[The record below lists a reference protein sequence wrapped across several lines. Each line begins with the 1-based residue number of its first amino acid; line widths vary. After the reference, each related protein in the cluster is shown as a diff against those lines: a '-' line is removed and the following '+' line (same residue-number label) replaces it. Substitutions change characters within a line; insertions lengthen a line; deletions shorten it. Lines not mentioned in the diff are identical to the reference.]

1 MDEEFSESAGG
12 LTWTSRTAA
21 RKKADRP
28 PDLDFD
34 FGDELAELRAELRGE
49 REKEERLVEEM
60 RRELE
65 NSVGTKGLCPFPSNF
80 LRFLQERKEFV
91 RNFEQAVARLCS
103 HSEAVQADA
112 KQLNNSLNL
121 VTNMAEYISGRVAAL
136 DQAKGRVVECMQ
148 LVNDLLDLRTCA
160 EGVQRAMQAE
170 EFDEAAQHIHRFLA
184 LDSAVFRLGDQVG
197 GKEAGQ
203 SMKHS
208 YEVLR
213 KAAADLK
220 PIIERKFDEAQAEGD
235 EAKMQR
241 YFKIFP
247 MINEH
252 AAGIQRFGRHL
263 VRGVEQMGEEQF
275 RIMRAGG
282 TDEKRANVL
291 YADTLTNIVE
301 GIARLIE
308 SQRALIDNFYG
319 PDKLLDLLEI
329 LQVEADRQAARVL
342 DEFVQKRQLDRK
354 AQQVDR
360 TMRSGGKAVEK
371 MDARELDV
379 VLSEVTLM
387 HTRCEL
393 YWRFLKR
400 RLGEAPVR
408 ALSESGDEPALSP
421 KPEDREVFEFEE
433 LNEEERRQ
441 AAERAKA
448 QRAARNKKLD
458 ALLNRSLLS
467 TKMQEILG
475 KYVLMEQYYM
485 QESVQKAIE
494 MEDVEEGALTSSLL
508 DDAFF
513 IVRKC
518 IRRSITSSS
527 VDCVCAM
534 LNNGCTVL
542 ETDFFGHL
550 NRVIKASVL
559 SSRQL
564 MTDPLVQAGY
574 PAVGFAAEAFQTAHT
589 AYSVLQHGKSVAEA
603 GPDTQRAAF
612 LVALNNLRVAAEN
625 VAKLKNGLSE
635 EFARHLAHLNKR
647 DMGKLEHSVGQM
659 DDLARR
665 FTHAAQ
671 IALGKLV
678 DAAFRSKLKKNA
690 EEYLAVE
697 HELSDEQFAECEAHD
712 PFVNAF
718 IEQLDRLIGSFN
730 NLLEFLGVVA
740 AEACKQWELVIAEC
754 AFNNLGA
761 LQLDREFRHFSTYLT
776 TIADWSIR
784 EKCARLGQ
792 VVEKIVNDHLE

>member
-1 MDEEFSESAGG
+1 MGGGMDEEFSESAGG
-12 LTWTSRTAA
+12 LTWTSRAAA

-28 PDLDFD
+28 ADLDFD

-65 NSVGTKGLCPFPSNF
+65 NSVGTKGA
-80 LRFLQERKEFV
+80 EEFV

-379 VLSEVTLM
+379 VLSE
-387 HTRCEL
+387 
-393 YWRFLKR
+393 R

-550 NRVIKASVL
+550 NRVIK
-559 SSRQL
+559 
-564 MTDPLVQAGY
+564 AGY

-730 NLLEFLGVVA
+730 NLLVPENYKEFLGVVA

-761 LQLDREFRHFSTYLT
+761 LQLDREFRHLSTYLT